1 MLYVEQGLEGT
12 EVSRLTGISET
23 TISKWNN
30 NEGWEK
36 QRAARRLSP
45 DKLIQRYYEQSERII
60 DAADEQKRPL
70 TTGEVDSLAKLSISI
85 ARLDKRADASIVM
98 SVLRNYNNYLLTVN
112 PDLAKQ
118 NTDYQLEY
126 VQSLINAEK

>member
-1 MLYVEQGLEGT
+1 MLYVEQGLDGK
-12 EVSRLTGISET
+12 EVSRLLKISET
-23 TISKWNN
+23 TISKWNK
-30 NEGWEK
+30 NEGWEQ

-45 DKLIQRYYEQSERII
+45 DKLILRYYEQSERII
-60 DAADEQKRPL
+60 DAADDEERPL
-70 TTGEVDSLAKLSISI
+70 TTGEVDALAKLSTSI
-85 ARLDKRADASIVM
+85 ARLDKRTDASIVM

-126 VQSLINAEK
+126 VQSLIHAEK